1 MDWARAQVVKVMNF
15 SGSELNVFQPL
26 SDQFM
31 SILWNLKSQIATMK
45 VTMIINMKSI
55 SNVSEN
61 VF

>member
-31 SILWNLKSQIATMK
+31 KYLMESKKSDSH
-45 VTMIINMKSI
+45 NESY
-55 SNVSEN
+55 NN
-61 VF
+61 Y